1 MKKQNPSGQYRLWSR
16 FPTGLVVIPV
26 TLAAGG
32 VFSGVCFPPPA
43 FLETNKLK
51 DMNDYEKDMYINEDS
66 LEIECLDQ
74 AVLMVKYTTQLA
86 EAKKDRDQSKE
97 RLDVLYADLDLKI
110 REDPEQFKLSKI
122 TEGAVRSAI
131 LMNEDYQKAQNK
143 LDWANY
149 EVNVLQGVV
158 SAIDQRKSMIEGL
171 IRLHGQQYFAG
182 PNVPHNMSEL
192 RKKSEER
199 INKGINQ
206 KLKRTRN
213 G

>member
-1 MKKQNPSGQYRLWSR
+1 
-16 FPTGLVVIPV
+16 
-26 TLAAGG
+26 
-32 VFSGVCFPPPA
+32 
-43 FLETNKLK
+43 
-51 DMNDYEKDMYINEDS
+51 MNDYEKDMYIDENC

-74 AVLMVKYTTQLA
+74 AALMVRYTTKLA
-86 EAKKDRDQSKE
+86 EAKKERDQSKE
-97 RLDVLYADLDLKI
+97 MLDVMYADLDLKI
-110 REDPEQFKLSKI
+110 REDPEKFNLSKI

-131 LMNEDYQKAQNK
+131 LMNTDYQKAQNK
-143 LDWANY
+143 LDWTNY